1 MLWELVREWVGIMN
15 DAFAEPRMAEIG
27 ANLAQTYF
35 AWSGPTTNG
44 SAAYFRVQGP
54 TLVIEYAPRRAAS
67 ITSTRSTGIRPT
79 TTVRNLRS
87 SAVGAL
93 TLLLVLMSG
102 SWTSAHRRDEYLQA
116 ARLGIDPDRVEL
128 ELDLTAGI
136 AVAEVVL
143 SEIDLDKDGMVSVA
157 EARAY
162 LDRVLSAI
170 ALDVDGIPLRVELV
184 ESTFPTFDT
193 VRKGE
198 GTTRIQATA
207 SMPRLDDGLHHLRY
221 RNAYRSDIG
230 VYLANA
236 LVPASDRVIVAAQ
249 RRDVNQRDLVIDYM
263 LSGQRTPTARR
274 GLSVG
279 VAGAIILIANV
290 WWRTRI
296 AGGRTCDEPP

>member
-1 MLWELVREWVGIMN
+1 
-15 DAFAEPRMAEIG
+15 
-27 ANLAQTYF
+27 
-35 AWSGPTTNG
+35 
-44 SAAYFRVQGP
+44 
-54 TLVIEYAPRRAAS
+54 
-67 ITSTRSTGIRPT
+67 
-79 TTVRNLRS
+79 
-87 SAVGAL
+87 
-93 TLLLVLMSG
+93 MSG

-128 ELDLTAGI
+128 ALDLTAGI

-143 SEIDLDKDGMVSVA
+143 SEIDLDKDGVVSVA

-162 LDRVLSAI
+162 SDRVLSAI

-184 ESTFPTFDT
+184 DSTFPTFDT

-290 WWRTRI
+290 WWRTRT
-296 AGGRTCDEPP
+296 RRREDL

>member
-1 MLWELVREWVGIMN
+1 VRN
-15 DAFAEPRMAEIG
+15 SQSKAIG
-27 ANLAQTYF
+27 ALA
-35 AWSGPTTNG
+35 
-44 SAAYFRVQGP
+44 
-54 TLVIEYAPRRAAS
+54 
-67 ITSTRSTGIRPT
+67 
-79 TTVRNLRS
+79 
-87 SAVGAL
+87 
-93 TLLLVLMSG
+93 LLLVLMAG

-116 ARLGIDPDRVEL
+116 ARLAIDPDRVEL
-128 ELDLTAGI
+128 ALDLTAGI

-143 SEIDLDKDGMVSVA
+143 SEIDLDKDGLISVA

-162 LDRVLSAI
+162 SNRVLSAV

-184 ESTFPTFDT
+184 ESTFPTFDS

-198 GTTRIQATA
+198 GTTRIQAAA
-207 SMPRLDDGLHHLRY
+207 SMPRLADGLHHLRY

-263 LSGQRTPTARR
+263 LSGQPPPAARR

-279 VAGAIILIANV
+279 VAGALILIANV
-290 WWRTRI
+290 WWRTRV
-296 AGGRTCDEPP
+296 RRREDL

>member
-1 MLWELVREWVGIMN
+1 
-15 DAFAEPRMAEIG
+15 
-27 ANLAQTYF
+27 
-35 AWSGPTTNG
+35 
-44 SAAYFRVQGP
+44 
-54 TLVIEYAPRRAAS
+54 
-67 ITSTRSTGIRPT
+67 
-79 TTVRNLRS
+79 VRNSRS
-87 SAVGAL
+87 SAIGAL

-128 ELDLTAGI
+128 ALDLTAGI

-162 LDRVLSAI
+162 SDRVLSAI

-207 SMPRLDDGLHHLRY
+207 SLPRLDDGLHHLRY

-290 WWRTRI
+290 WWRTRT
-296 AGGRTCDEPP
+296 RRREDL

>member
-1 MLWELVREWVGIMN
+1 
-15 DAFAEPRMAEIG
+15 
-27 ANLAQTYF
+27 
-35 AWSGPTTNG
+35 
-44 SAAYFRVQGP
+44 
-54 TLVIEYAPRRAAS
+54 
-67 ITSTRSTGIRPT
+67 
-79 TTVRNLRS
+79 VRNSRS
-87 SAVGAL
+87 SAIGAL

-128 ELDLTAGI
+128 ALDLTAGI

-143 SEIDLDKDGMVSVA
+143 SEIDLDKDGVVSVA

-162 LDRVLSAI
+162 SDRVLSAI

-207 SMPRLDDGLHHLRY
+207 SLPRLDDGLHHLRY

-249 RRDVNQRDLVIDYM
+249 HRDVNQRDLVIDYM

-290 WWRTRI
+290 WWRTRT
-296 AGGRTCDEPP
+296 RRREDL

>member
-1 MLWELVREWVGIMN
+1 
-15 DAFAEPRMAEIG
+15 
-27 ANLAQTYF
+27 
-35 AWSGPTTNG
+35 
-44 SAAYFRVQGP
+44 
-54 TLVIEYAPRRAAS
+54 
-67 ITSTRSTGIRPT
+67 
-79 TTVRNLRS
+79 
-87 SAVGAL
+87 
-93 TLLLVLMSG
+93 MSG

-116 ARLGIDPDRVEL
+116 ARLGIEPDRVEL
-128 ELDLTAGI
+128 ALDLTAGI

-162 LDRVLSAI
+162 SDRVLSAI

-290 WWRTRI
+290 WWRTRT
-296 AGGRTCDEPP
+296 RRREDL

>member
-1 MLWELVREWVGIMN
+1 
-15 DAFAEPRMAEIG
+15 
-27 ANLAQTYF
+27 
-35 AWSGPTTNG
+35 
-44 SAAYFRVQGP
+44 
-54 TLVIEYAPRRAAS
+54 
-67 ITSTRSTGIRPT
+67 
-79 TTVRNLRS
+79 VRNSRS
-87 SAVGAL
+87 SAIGAL

-128 ELDLTAGI
+128 ALDLTAGI

-143 SEIDLDKDGMVSVA
+143 SEIDLDKDGVVSVA

-162 LDRVLSAI
+162 SDRVLSAI

-207 SMPRLDDGLHHLRY
+207 SLPRLDDGLHHLRY

-290 WWRTRI
+290 WWRTRT
-296 AGGRTCDEPP
+296 RRREDL

>member
-1 MLWELVREWVGIMN
+1 MRN
-15 DAFAEPRMAEIG
+15 
-27 ANLAQTYF
+27 
-35 AWSGPTTNG
+35 S
-44 SAAYFRVQGP
+44 
-54 TLVIEYAPRRAAS
+54 
-67 ITSTRSTGIRPT
+67 RSKAI
-79 TTVRNLRS
+79 
-87 SAVGAL
+87 GAL

-116 ARLGIDPDRVEL
+116 ARLAIDPDRVEL
-128 ELDLTAGI
+128 ALDLTAGI

-143 SEIDLDKDGMVSVA
+143 SEIDLDGNGSISVA

-162 LDRVLSAI
+162 SNRVLSAV

-184 ESTFPTFDT
+184 ESTFPTFDR

-198 GTTRIQATA
+198 GTTRIQAAA
-207 SMPRLDDGLHHLRY
+207 SMPRLADGLHHLRY

-249 RRDVNQRDLVIDYM
+249 RRDINQHDLVIDYM
-263 LSGQRTPTARR
+263 LSGQPLPAARR

-279 VAGAIILIANV
+279 VAGALILIANV
-290 WWRTRI
+290 WWRTR
-296 AGGRTCDEPP
+296 ARRREDL

>member
-1 MLWELVREWVGIMN
+1 
-15 DAFAEPRMAEIG
+15 
-27 ANLAQTYF
+27 
-35 AWSGPTTNG
+35 
-44 SAAYFRVQGP
+44 
-54 TLVIEYAPRRAAS
+54 
-67 ITSTRSTGIRPT
+67 
-79 TTVRNLRS
+79 
-87 SAVGAL
+87 
-93 TLLLVLMSG
+93 MSG

-128 ELDLTAGI
+128 ALDLTAGI

-143 SEIDLDKDGMVSVA
+143 SEIDLDKDGVVSVA

-162 LDRVLSAI
+162 SDRVLSAI

-290 WWRTRI
+290 WWRTRT
-296 AGGRTCDEPP
+296 RRREDL

>member
-1 MLWELVREWVGIMN
+1 
-15 DAFAEPRMAEIG
+15 
-27 ANLAQTYF
+27 
-35 AWSGPTTNG
+35 
-44 SAAYFRVQGP
+44 
-54 TLVIEYAPRRAAS
+54 
-67 ITSTRSTGIRPT
+67 
-79 TTVRNLRS
+79 VRNSRS
-87 SAVGAL
+87 RAIRAL

-128 ELDLTAGI
+128 ALDLTAGI

-162 LDRVLSAI
+162 SDRVLSAI

-184 ESTFPTFDT
+184 DSTFPTFDI
-193 VRKGE
+193 VRRGE

-207 SMPRLDDGLHHLRY
+207 SLPRLDDGLHHLRY

-236 LVPASDRVIVAAQ
+236 LVPASDRLIVVAQ

-263 LSGQRTPTARR
+263 LSGQRTPAARR
-274 GLSVG
+274 SLSVG
-279 VAGAIILIANV
+279 VAGALILIANV
-290 WWRTRI
+290 WWRTRT
-296 AGGRTCDEPP
+296 RRRKDL

>member
-1 MLWELVREWVGIMN
+1 
-15 DAFAEPRMAEIG
+15 
-27 ANLAQTYF
+27 
-35 AWSGPTTNG
+35 
-44 SAAYFRVQGP
+44 
-54 TLVIEYAPRRAAS
+54 
-67 ITSTRSTGIRPT
+67 
-79 TTVRNLRS
+79 
-87 SAVGAL
+87 
-93 TLLLVLMSG
+93 MSG

-128 ELDLTAGI
+128 ALDLTAGI

-143 SEIDLDKDGMVSVA
+143 SEIDLDKDGVVSVA

-162 LDRVLSAI
+162 SDRVLSAI

-207 SMPRLDDGLHHLRY
+207 SLPRLDDGLHHLRY

-290 WWRTRI
+290 WWRTRT
-296 AGGRTCDEPP
+296 RRRQDL

>member
-1 MLWELVREWVGIMN
+1 
-15 DAFAEPRMAEIG
+15 
-27 ANLAQTYF
+27 
-35 AWSGPTTNG
+35 
-44 SAAYFRVQGP
+44 
-54 TLVIEYAPRRAAS
+54 
-67 ITSTRSTGIRPT
+67 
-79 TTVRNLRS
+79 
-87 SAVGAL
+87 
-93 TLLLVLMSG
+93 MSG

-128 ELDLTAGI
+128 ALDLTAGI
-136 AVAEVVL
+136 AVAEAVL

-162 LDRVLSAI
+162 SDRVLSAI

-290 WWRTRI
+290 WWRTRT
-296 AGGRTCDEPP
+296 RRREDL